1 MLFQNVFDVKIKTLK
16 KKQTNSLTNDILY
29 ENVIYTLYTIRKLI
43 IELEKWY
50 LQYIIQFLP

>member
-43 IELEKWY
+43 IELEKMVFT
-50 LQYIIQFLP
+50 I